1 MEQINAFAISS
12 NQDNETVTEETPVQ
26 EERSSTEQTVQE
38 QVTPEAKEEAPVQE
52 EQKPPVVNTQTAQE
66 QVTPEAKEE
75 APVQEEQKPPVA
87 NTQTATPPSTPIAI
101 KMAELTVEE
110 MLQPYLEAMKPNRPI
125 TTQAA
130 AEQTQ
135 SLYRIMESIF
145 RNNDTQDKFNA
156 AWSRFLSIVK
166 QYREDHF
173 HETRVYR
180 GVPQWNLGN
189 SAYTKFTR
197 LIQLALETCQDG
209 ANSKFFK
216 TINTDKFF
224 TDGFSESEKQKI
236 MGFYRI
242 G

>member
-1 MEQINAFAISS
+1 MEKVNAFTTSS
-12 NQDNETVTEETPVQ
+12 NQDNETVTEENVQ
-26 EERSSTEQTVQE
+26 QEGQSSTEQTVQE
-38 QVTPEAKEEAPVQE
+38 QVVPEAKEETPAQEEQKPSVANTQAVQEQVVPEAKEETPVQE
-52 EQKPPVVNTQTAQE
+52 EQKPSVTNTQ
-66 QVTPEAKEE
+66 
-75 APVQEEQKPPVA
+75 AP
-87 NTQTATPPSTPIAI
+87 TSPSTPVAI

-110 MLQPYLEAMKPNRPI
+110 MLQTYLEVMKPNRPI
-125 TTQAA
+125 ITQTA

-135 SLYRIMESIF
+135 SLYRVMESIF
-145 RNNDTQDKFNA
+145 KNNDTQDKFNA
-156 AWSRFLSIVK
+156 AWSKFLSIVK
-166 QYREDHF
+166 QYREEHF
-173 HETRVYR
+173 HESRVYR

-224 TDGFSESEKQKI
+224 TEGFSESDKQKI

-242 G
+242 V

>member
-1 MEQINAFAISS
+1 MEQINAFATSS
-12 NQDNETVTEETPVQ
+12 NQDNETVTEEAQQ
-26 EERSSTEQTVQE
+26 EAQTSTEQTVQD
-38 QVTPEAKEEAPVQE
+38 QVVPETKEETPVQK
-52 EQKPPVVNTQTAQE
+52 EQKLFVI
-66 QVTPEAKEE
+66 
-75 APVQEEQKPPVA
+75 
-87 NTQTATPPSTPIAI
+87 NTQTATPPSTPSAI

-135 SLYRIMESIF
+135 SLYRVMESIF
-145 RNNDTQDKFNA
+145 RSNDTQDKFNA
-156 AWSRFLSIVK
+156 AWSKFLNIVK
-166 QYREDHF
+166 QYREEHF

-180 GVPQWNLGN
+180 GVPQWSLGN
-189 SAYTKFTR
+189 AAYTKFTR
-197 LIQLALETCQDG
+197 LMQLALETCQDG

-224 TDGFSESEKQKI
+224 TDGFSENDKQKI
-236 MGFYRI
+236 MGFYRL

>member
-1 MEQINAFAISS
+1 MAKVNVFTKPS
-12 NQDNETVTEETPVQ
+12 NQDNEPVAEENVQQQEQPSAEQTVQEQTVPEAKEETPVQ
-26 EERSSTEQTVQE
+26 EEQ
-38 QVTPEAKEEAPVQE
+38 KPVE
-52 EQKPPVVNTQTAQE
+52 EQ
-66 QVTPEAKEE
+66 
-75 APVQEEQKPPVA
+75 QKPSVV
-87 NTQTATPPSTPIAI
+87 NTQTATPPSTPVAI

-110 MLQPYLEAMKPNRPI
+110 MLQPYLETMKPNRPI
-125 TTQAA
+125 ATQAA

-135 SLYRIMESIF
+135 SLYRVMESVF

-156 AWSRFLSIVK
+156 AWSKFLSIVK
-166 QYREDHF
+166 QYREEHF

-189 SAYTKFTR
+189 TAYTKFTR
-197 LIQLALETCQDG
+197 LVQLALETCQDG

-224 TDGFSESEKQKI
+224 TDGFSESDKQKI
-236 MGFYRI
+236 MSFYRL

>member
-1 MEQINAFAISS
+1 MAKVNAFTTSS
-12 NQDNETVTEETPVQ
+12 NQDNETVTEENVQQ
-26 EERSSTEQTVQE
+26 EEQSSTEQTVQE
-38 QVTPEAKEEAPVQE
+38 QVVPEVKEETPVQE
-52 EQKPPVVNTQTAQE
+52 EQKPSVVNTQ
-66 QVTPEAKEE
+66 
-75 APVQEEQKPPVA
+75 
-87 NTQTATPPSTPIAI
+87 PSTPSSTPSAI

-125 TTQAA
+125 TIQAA

-145 RNNDTQDKFNA
+145 KNNDTQDKFNA
-156 AWSRFLSIVK
+156 AWSKFLSIVK
-166 QYREDHF
+166 QYREEHF
-173 HETRVYR
+173 HESRVYR

-216 TINTDKFF
+216 TINTNKFF
-224 TDGFSESEKQKI
+224 TEGFSESDKQKI
-236 MGFYRI
+236 MGFYRL

>member
-1 MEQINAFAISS
+1 MEQINAFATSS
-12 NQDNETVTEETPVQ
+12 NQDNETVTEENVQQ
-26 EERSSTEQTVQE
+26 EEQSSTE
-38 QVTPEAKEEAPVQE
+38 
-52 EQKPPVVNTQTAQE
+52 QTAQE

-75 APVQEEQKPPVA
+75 APVQEAQSSTEQPVQKQVVPETKEEPPVQKEQKLFVI
-87 NTQTATPPSTPIAI
+87 NTQTSTPPSTPVAI

-135 SLYRIMESIF
+135 SLYRVMESIF

-156 AWSRFLSIVK
+156 AWSKFLSIIK
-166 QYREDHF
+166 QYREEHF

-236 MGFYRI
+236 MSFYRV

>member
-1 MEQINAFAISS
+1 MAKVNVFTKPSKH
-12 NQDNETVTEETPVQ
+12 DHETVTEENVQQ
-26 EERSSTEQTVQE
+26 EEQSSTEQTVQE
-38 QVTPEAKEEAPVQE
+38 QVVPEVKEETPVQE
-52 EQKPPVVNTQTAQE
+52 EQKPSVVH
-66 QVTPEAKEE
+66 
-75 APVQEEQKPPVA
+75 
-87 NTQTATPPSTPIAI
+87 TQTATSPSTPTAI

-125 TTQAA
+125 ATQEA

-135 SLYRIMESIF
+135 YLYRVMESIF

-156 AWSRFLSIVK
+156 AWSKFLSIVK
-166 QYREDHF
+166 QYREEHF
-173 HETRVYR
+173 HESRIYR
-180 GVPQWNLGN
+180 GVPHWNLGN
-189 SAYTKFTR
+189 TAYTKFTR
-197 LIQLALETCQDG
+197 LTQLALETCQDG

-224 TDGFSESEKQKI
+224 TDGFSESDKQKV